1 MANRQGREP
10 YKRLIV
16 FTEVIILLAV
26 HTVLFALLWNR
37 LYKESIEL
45 PFFRRGNWAMIAI
58 YPILMLLIGKLFGI
72 FRLAVARRVDMFF
85 SHLAM
90 LFVVNLLMYF
100 ELLLLIRASYPSI
113 VPLLI
118 VFLIETA
125 YTILWILLVRILN
138 NYIYPPHDMVLIY
151 GDYSPE
157 DIIRSMNQRH
167 ERYHIRASV
176 NINEGMNK
184 IMAIIE
190 EHEAVVISDLPA
202 TERNDVV
209 KYCYAEGKP
218 LYMLPKITD
227 IIIRSS
233 EELHVFDSPVLLNK
247 NFGLTFDQRMIK
259 RALDI
264 LVSGLMII
272 LFGWLMIIIAILI
285 KLDDHGP
292 VFYRQ
297 ERLTRDGKVFKIIK
311 FRSMKVDAEKMG
323 PQLSKKKDER
333 VTRVGRVI
341 RMLHLD
347 ELPQVFNVF
356 GGSMSM
362 VGPRPERPEI
372 MKQYKENVPEF
383 YYRLKVKGG
392 LTGYAQVY
400 GKYNTTPY
408 NKLRLDLIYIQN
420 YSLWLDLKCI
430 VQTVKILFE
439 KENTEGIDQDQT
451 TAIREEQEKQ

>member
-1 MANRQGREP
+1 MTGNEGREP

-16 FTEVIILLAV
+16 FIEVIILVAV
-26 HTVLFALLWNR
+26 HSILFAILWNGQ
-37 LYKESIEL
+37 YKESIEL

-58 YPILMLLIGKLFGI
+58 YPILMLAIGKVFGI
-72 FRLAVARRVDMFF
+72 FRLAMARIADMIISYLATLFF
-85 SHLAM
+85 
-90 LFVVNLLMYF
+90 VNLLMYF
-100 ELLLLIRASYPSI
+100 ELLLLIRSSYPSI

-118 VFLIETA
+118 LFLIECAITA
-125 YTILWILLVRILN
+125 VWFTIVRILN
-138 NYIYPPHDMVLIY
+138 NHIYPPHDMVLIH
-151 GDYSPE
+151 GDYPAD
-157 DIIRSMNQRH
+157 DIVRSMNQRH
-167 ERYHIRASV
+167 DRYHIEEKI

-184 IMAIIE
+184 VMAAIE

-209 KYCYAEGKP
+209 KYCYASGKQ
-218 LYMLPKITD
+218 LYMLPKLTD

-247 NFGLTFDQRMIK
+247 NFGLTFDQRLIK
-259 RALDI
+259 RTMDI
-264 LVSGLMII
+264 VVSGLMII
-272 LFGWLMIIIAILI
+272 LSSWLMILIAIAI
-285 KLDDHGP
+285 KLDDKGP

-297 ERLTRDGKVFKIIK
+297 KRLTRDGKIFRIIK
-311 FRSMKVDAEKMG
+311 FRSMKMDAEKEG
-323 PQLSKKKDER
+323 PQLSRKKDDR

-341 RMLHLD
+341 RAMHLD

-356 GGSMSM
+356 GGSMSL

-372 MKQYKENVPEF
+372 MQKYKENVPEF

-408 NKLRLDLIYIQN
+408 NKLRLDLTYIQN
-420 YSLWLDLKCI
+420 YSLWLDVKCM

-451 TAIREEQEKQ
+451 TALPKG